1 MSNLVPVA
9 FADLTV
15 DVVVKASPG
24 ALVAVS
30 LTAAGDQATLVLY
43 DNATTSSGT
52 KLITLKAAANTTV
65 TWTPSFSQVVSLGIF
80 ADLSG
85 TTPVATVL
93 YT

>member
-1 MSNLVPVA
+1 MSNLIPVA

-15 DVVVKASPG
+15 DAVVKAAPG
-24 ALVAVS
+24 GLVAVS
-30 LTAAGDQATLVLY
+30 LTAAGDQATLILY
-43 DNATTSSGT
+43 DNASAASGT
-52 KLITLKAAANTTV
+52 KLVTLKAAANTTQ
-65 TWTPSFSQVVSLGIF
+65 TWTPSSPQVVSLGIY